1 MAAAAGALL
10 VALVALHAAPV
21 RALVLRHVAAAVR
34 TSYGIDVRA
43 GSLSYNVLTLSA
55 ELRGVELAS
64 VDTPSEP
71 FAAADA
77 LGVTFGARILIGD
90 VTLQRISLAAPSIN
104 IRRHDDG
111 TDNLPRVSGAQ
122 SAGERVRAAADRHRR
137 SRRLVS
143 AARRSPR

>member
-1 MAAAAGALL
+1 MPRTRVIMVTAAGALL
-10 VALVALHAAPV
+10 FALVAVHAAPV
-21 RALVLRHVAAAVR
+21 RALVLRRVAAAVR

-77 LGVTFGARILIGD
+77 LGVTFGVRTLMGD
-90 VTLQRISLAAPSIN
+90 VNLQRMSLAAPRID
-104 IRRHDDG
+104 IRRH
-111 TDNLPRVSGAQ
+111 
-122 SAGERVRAAADRHRR
+122 ERRYRQLAACERRAVDRKQVRAAADHHR
-137 SRRLVS
+137 
-143 AARRSPR
+143 